1 MKDKIKGLIK
11 KSRALDQSKKTM
23 YLAMVDLLPKDKLS
37 QLLELFEKEQARVD
51 SIESDKAKEKS
62 QINAKYVDEA
72 ETLYA
77 KEYKAAVGEEEEHEK
92 QEGEQILKK
101 LDNV

>member
-11 KSRALDQSKKTM
+11 KSSALDESKKAI

-37 QLLELFEKEQARVD
+37 QLLHLFEKEQARVD
-51 SIESDKAKEKS
+51 SIENDKAKEKS
-62 QINAKYVDEA
+62 QINGKYIDEA
-72 ETLYA
+72 EALYTRG
-77 KEYKAAVGEEEEHEK
+77 YKDAVGEEEEHEK
-92 QEGEQILKK
+92 EEGEQILKK